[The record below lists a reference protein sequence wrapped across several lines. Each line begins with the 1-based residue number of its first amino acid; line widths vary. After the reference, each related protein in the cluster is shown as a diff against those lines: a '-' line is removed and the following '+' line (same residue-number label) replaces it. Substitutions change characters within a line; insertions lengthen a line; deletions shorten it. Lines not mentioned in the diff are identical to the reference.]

1 MAESQG
7 PVDLFKR
14 ALGAAARAIA
24 AEPEASVEF
33 GAESPSVHGAKLH
46 LPLPAREL
54 PAAEVVRAR
63 AAADSFALKLRHHD
77 PQVHAARAPAGGPA
91 RAVYDAAE
99 QARVEALGA
108 RRMRGVAMNL
118 TATLEEQFRG
128 GGAAPESLA
137 QEAMDTPVADVVRLL
152 VREQLTG
159 AAAPE
164 GMRPLIELWRPA
176 IEEKAGADLRALMG
190 QIEDQEEYAKCARR
204 LIASLDIWE
213 DEADPSPDQSASDD
227 DETGDDASGDDEDGA
242 TEGSEAPG
250 EEGEGEGES
259 GESEALSA
267 DTAEDENQ
275 PNASDQEEPGGAKR
289 PWWPD
294 DFPSNAPREP
304 RYRPY
309 TTEFDEVVEAS
320 DLCDAVEL
328 AQLRGHLDQQMQ
340 SLQGV
345 VARLANRLQRRLLAK
360 QTRSWQFDLDEGLLD
375 SGRLARV
382 VTNPLHPLSFKIEKE
397 TEFRDTVVTLL
408 IDNSGSMRGRPI
420 GVAAM
425 CADILGRTLE
435 RCGVDVEVLGFT
447 TRAWKG
453 GRSRERW
460 VAEGKPADPGRLNDT
475 RHIVYKAA
483 NAPWRRCRKNLGLMM
498 REGLLKENIDGE
510 ALLWAHQ
517 RLLAQPHERRILMVI
532 SDGAPVD
539 DSTLSVN
546 KGNYLDR
553 HLSDVIHWIEAR
565 SPVQLI
571 AIGIGHDVGRYYG
584 RATTIVDVEQLGG
597 VMVEQLAN
605 LFDEAARTE
614 PRPGRPGGATGR
626 GRRPVTRH

>member
-1 MAESQG
+1 MTDAQG

-14 ALGAAARAIA
+14 ALGAATRAIS
-24 AEPEASVEF
+24 AEPEASVDF
-33 GAESPSVHGAKLH
+33 GAEAPSIHGARLH

-54 PAAEVVRAR
+54 PAADVGCAR
-63 AAADSFALKLRHHD
+63 GAADSFALKLRHHD
-77 PQVHAARAPAGGPA
+77 PKVHAARAPAGGPA

-108 RRMRGVAMNL
+108 RRMKGVAMNL
-118 TATLEEQFRG
+118 ATALEEQFRG
-128 GGAAPESLA
+128 RGAEPESLA

-152 VREQLTG
+152 VRERLTG
-159 AAAPE
+159 AAAPPA
-164 GMRPLIELWRPA
+164 MRPLIELWRPA
-176 IEEKAGADLRALMG
+176 IEEKAGADLRTLVER
-190 QIEDQEEYAKCARR
+190 IEDQDGYAQTARR
-204 LIASLDIWE
+204 LIASLEIWE
-213 DEADPSPDQSASDD
+213 DEADPSPDETAADQ
-227 DETGDDASGDDEDGA
+227 DERPDQTSGEDEDGA
-242 TEGSEAPG
+242 REGTEALG
-250 EEGEGEGES
+250 EEGEGEGDS
-259 GESEALSA
+259 SEQEAAA
-267 DTAEDENQ
+267 DSAEDENQ
-275 PNASDQEEPGGAKR
+275 QNAGAEDEPGGAKR

-294 DFPSNAPREP
+294 EFPSNAPAEP
-304 RYRPY
+304 SYRSY
-309 TTEFDEVVEAS
+309 TSEFDEVVEAS
-320 DLCDAVEL
+320 DLCEPQEL

-345 VARLANRLQRRLLAK
+345 VSRLANRLQRRLLAK
-360 QTRSWQFDLDEGLLD
+360 QTRAWQFDLDEGLLD
-375 SGRLARV
+375 AGRLARV
-382 VTNPLHPLSFKIEKE
+382 VANPMHPLSFKIEKE

-420 GVAAM
+420 SVAAM
-425 CADILGRTLE
+425 SADILAHTLE
-435 RCGVDVEVLGFT
+435 RCGVAVELLGFT

-475 RHIVYKAA
+475 RHIIYKAA
-483 NAPWRRCRKNLGLMM
+483 NAPWRRSRRNLGLMM

-517 RLLAQPHERRILMVI
+517 RLLAQPHDRRILMVI

-553 HLSDVIHWIEAR
+553 HLSQVIRWIEAS

-571 AIGIGHDVGRYYG
+571 AIGIGHDVGRYYS
-584 RATTIVDVEQLGG
+584 RAVTIVDVEQLGG
-597 VMVEQLAN
+597 AMVEQLAE
-605 LFDEAARTE
+605 LFEESAHPE
-614 PRPGRPGGATGR
+614 PRAGRPRAR
-626 GRRPVTRH
+626 GRRPPFGATRH

>member
-1 MAESQG
+1 MAETQG
-7 PVDLFKR
+7 PVDLFKH
-14 ALGAAARAIA
+14 ALGAATRAIA
-24 AEPEASVEF
+24 AEPEASVDF
-33 GAESPSVHGAKLH
+33 GAESPGIQGTKLH

-54 PAAEVVRAR
+54 PAAEVGRAR
-63 AAADSFALKLRHHD
+63 GAADSFALKLRHHD
-77 PQVHAARAPAGGPA
+77 PKVHAARAPAGGPA

-108 RRMRGVAMNL
+108 RRMTGVAQNL
-118 TATLEEQFRG
+118 AAALEEHFRG
-128 GGAAPESLA
+128 RGADPEKLA
-137 QEAMDTPVADVVRLL
+137 QEAMETPVADVVRLL
-152 VREQLTG
+152 LREQLTG
-159 AAAPE
+159 APPPRA
-164 GMRPLIELWRPA
+164 MRPLIELWRPA
-176 IEEKAGADLRALMG
+176 IEEKAGADLRSLAENM
-190 QIEDQEEYAKCARR
+190 EDQDSYARMARR
-204 LIASLDIWE
+204 LIASLEIWE
-213 DEADPSPDQSASDD
+213 DEADPSPEAADTEEEGAEETAS
-227 DETGDDASGDDEDGA
+227 EDEDGA
-242 TEGSEAPG
+242 KEGSEALG

-259 GESEALSA
+259 SDQEALAA
-267 DTAEDENQ
+267 DSAEDENQ
-275 PNASDQEEPGGAKR
+275 PNAGSEDEPGGAKR

-294 DFPSNAPREP
+294 DFPSNAPETP
-304 RYRPY
+304 RYRAY
-309 TTEFDEVVEAS
+309 TTEFDEIVEAA
-320 DLCDAVEL
+320 DLCDPQEL
-328 AQLRGHLDQQMQ
+328 TQLRGHLDQQMQ
-340 SLQGV
+340 TLQGV

-382 VTNPLHPLSFKIEKE
+382 VANPLHPLSFKIEKE

-420 GVAAM
+420 SVAAM
-425 CADILGRTLE
+425 CADILAHTLE
-435 RCGVDVEVLGFT
+435 RCGVAVEVLGFT

-475 RHIVYKAA
+475 RHIIYKAA
-483 NAPWRRCRKNLGLMM
+483 TAPWRRSRKNLGLMM

-517 RLLAQPHERRILMVI
+517 RLLAQPHERRVLMVI

-553 HLSDVIHWIEAR
+553 HLSQVIRWIEAR

-571 AIGIGHDVGRYYG
+571 AIGIGHDVGRYYD
-584 RATTIVDVEQLGG
+584 RAVTLVDVEQLGG
-597 VMVEQLAN
+597 AMVEQLVA
-605 LFDEAARTE
+605 LFEE
-614 PRPGRPGGATGR
+614 SPGPEPGRGR
-626 GRRPVTRH
+626 GRRARPGATRH

>member
-1 MAESQG
+1 MAEAHG

-24 AEPEASVEF
+24 AEPETSVEF
-33 GAESPSVHGAKLH
+33 GAESPSIKGTHLH

-54 PAAEVVRAR
+54 PTAEVSRAR
-63 AAADSFALKLRHHD
+63 GAADSFALKLRHHD
-77 PQVHAARAPAGGPA
+77 PEVHAVRAPAGGPA

-108 RRMRGVAMNL
+108 RRMAGVAMNL
-118 TATLEEQFRG
+118 AAALEEQFRG
-128 GGAAPESLA
+128 RAADPESLA

-159 AAAPE
+159 AAPPPA
-164 GMRPLIELWRPA
+164 MRPLIELWRPA
-176 IEEKAGADLRALMG
+176 IEEKAGADLRELVERIG
-190 QIEDQEEYAKCARR
+190 DQEAYARTARR
-204 LIASLDIWE
+204 LIASLEIWE
-213 DEADPSPDQSASDD
+213 DEADPAPDDTATEDESA
-227 DETGDDASGDDEDGA
+227 DETPGEDEEGA
-242 TEGSEAPG
+242 QDGSEALG
-250 EEGEGEGES
+250 EEGEGEGEPS
-259 GESEALSA
+259 EQEALAAESA
-267 DTAEDENQ
+267 DDDSQ
-275 PNASDQEEPGGAKR
+275 SNAGSEEEPGGAKR

-294 DFPSNAPREP
+294 EFPSNAPAEP
-304 RYRPY
+304 RYRSY

-320 DLCDAVEL
+320 DLCEPQEL
-328 AQLRGHLDQQMQ
+328 TQLRSHLDQQMQ

-375 SGRLARV
+375 AGRLARV
-382 VTNPLHPLSFKIEKE
+382 VANPLHPLSFKIEKE

-425 CADILGRTLE
+425 CADILAHTLE
-435 RCGVDVEVLGFT
+435 RCGVGVEVLGFT

-475 RHIVYKAA
+475 RHIIYKAA
-483 NAPWRRCRKNLGLMM
+483 SAPWRRSRKNLGLMM

-553 HLSDVIHWIEAR
+553 HLAQVIRWIEAR

-584 RATTIVDVEQLGG
+584 RAVTIVDVEQLGG
-597 VMVEQLAN
+597 AMVEQLAD
-605 LFDEAARTE
+605 LFDES
-614 PRPGRPGGATGR
+614 PRAELYPGRARAR
-626 GRRPVTRH
+626 GRRPPSGATRH

>member
-1 MAESQG
+1 MAESQDR
-7 PVDLFKR
+7 VDLFKR
-14 ALGAAARAIA
+14 ALGAATRAIA
-24 AEPEASVEF
+24 VEPEASVDF
-33 GAESPSVHGAKLH
+33 DAESPSSNGVELH

-54 PAAEVVRAR
+54 PADEVSHAR
-63 AAADSFALKLRHHD
+63 GAADSFALKLRHHD
-77 PQVHAARAPAGGPA
+77 PSVHAARAPAGGPA

-108 RRMRGVAMNL
+108 RRMRGVAINL
-118 TATLEEQFRG
+118 AAALDEQFRG
-128 GGAAPESLA
+128 RAGDAESLA

-152 VREQLTG
+152 VRERLTG
-159 AAAPE
+159 AAAPDA
-164 GMRPLIELWRPA
+164 MRPLIELWRPA
-176 IEEKAGADLRALMG
+176 IEEKAGADLSALSERIG
-190 QIEDQEEYAKCARR
+190 DQEGYAKCARR

-213 DEADPSPDQSASDD
+213 DQADPSPDEAAADHDNAADETAGDD
-227 DETGDDASGDDEDGA
+227 DDGA
-242 TEGSEAPG
+242 SEGAEALAD
-250 EEGEGEGES
+250 EGEGDGES
-259 GESEALSA
+259 SEQEAAAPESS
-267 DTAEDENQ
+267 DDENQ
-275 PNASDQEEPGGAKR
+275 PNAGAEEEPGGAKR

-294 DFPSNAPREP
+294 DFPSNAPAEP
-304 RYRPY
+304 RYRSY
-309 TTEFDEVVEAS
+309 TTEFDEIVDAA
-320 DLCDAVEL
+320 DLCDAQEL

-340 SLQGV
+340 HMQGV

-360 QTRSWQFDLDEGLLD
+360 QTRAWQFDLDEGILD
-375 SGRLARV
+375 SGRLARIV
-382 VTNPLHPLSFKIEKE
+382 ANPLHPLSFKVEKE

-408 IDNSGSMRGRPI
+408 LDNSGSMRGRPI

-425 CADILGRTLE
+425 CADVLGHTLE

-453 GRSRERW
+453 GRARERW

-475 RHIVYKAA
+475 RHIIYKAA
-483 NAPWRRCRKNLGLMM
+483 SAPWRRSRRNLGLMM

-553 HLSDVIHWIEAR
+553 HLAQVVRWIEAS

-584 RATTIVDVEQLGG
+584 RAVTIVDVDQLGG
-597 VMVEQLAN
+597 AMVEELAT
-605 LFDEAARTE
+605 LFDESPRAE
-614 PRPGRPGGATGR
+614 PRPGRLHRR
-626 GRRPVTRH
+626 GQTPHAAHR